1 MIHRSPGYDDP
12 DPSIMRQ
19 REQGERDVPR
29 GPGPAEKSLSKKE
42 RKRRRRE
49 EEEEATELSA

>member
-1 MIHRSPGYDDP
+1 MFPGA
-12 DPSIMRQ
+12 R
-19 REQGERDVPR
+19 
-29 GPGPAEKSLSKKE
+29 GPAEKSLSKKE